1 MATTP
6 HLQMSR
12 QLIFLWQRHIEQRLA
27 NPRTKATAV
36 SRGHFD
42 GACSLAHSLGYGL
55 TQAHVAGTVR
65 NAIPSND
72 PREWMQQSVIDDLA
86 ERLQDLQ
93 AFTRQHTH

>member
-36 SRGHFD
+36 SRGPLRRGLLTGSRARLRPD
-42 GACSLAHSLGYGL
+42 TGARIRYR
-55 TQAHVAGTVR
+55 TQCAT
-65 NAIPSND
+65 
-72 PREWMQQSVIDDLA
+72 EQQPARVDAA
-86 ERLQDLQ
+86 ERD
-93 AFTRQHTH
+93 